1 MARAGGYRRTTD
13 LPNVIP
19 VFPLTGAVVYPRGAL
34 PLNIFEPR
42 YLNMVDDA
50 MSGAR
55 IIGMIQ
61 PREGR
66 NPERP
71 DLYSVGC
78 AARVT
83 SYAETDD
90 GRYLITLT
98 GVCRFRVAEEL
109 DLRTPY
115 RQVAADYEP
124 FGLDLGPPLPVDP
137 FDRNALL
144 ETLEIYLRTMGL
156 TADWNSIRDAPGEA
170 LVNALCAMCPFDP
183 AEKQGLLEAET
194 LGERADVLK
203 TLFVVASAADDDEGR
218 LQ

>member
-98 GVCRFRVAEEL
+98 GVCRFRIAEEL

-124 FGLDLGPPLPVDP
+124 FELDLSPPLPVDP
-137 FDRNALL
+137 FDRSALL